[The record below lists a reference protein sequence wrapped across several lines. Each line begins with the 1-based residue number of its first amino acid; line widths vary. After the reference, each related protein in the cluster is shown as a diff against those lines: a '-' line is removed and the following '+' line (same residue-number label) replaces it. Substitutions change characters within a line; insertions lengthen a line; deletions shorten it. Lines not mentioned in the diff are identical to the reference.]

1 MYKQVLHHLCQ
12 PFFLAIPRK
21 FEGIHPFLSAYPSRR
36 PSGYPTVIK
45 HGLLDLSTIGRS
57 LIPWKI
63 TVKIHHWLFQ
73 LQTSTPKG
81 RRFPSH
87 VWWTFSPVSTA
98 TRPRKPRSTATWCWI
113 GSPPCSSR
121 GWRTCSLSVHRALGD
136 IHGLMIHIHITQHI
150 FVYNDGYIMLYIHV
164 VIGYT

>member
-1 MYKQVLHHLCQ
+1 MEDHHRSFPNGKQPWISIAVSLLQGTNMYKQVLHHLCQ
-12 PFFLAIPRK
+12 PFFLAILRK
-21 FEGIHPFLSAYPSRR
+21 FEGIHPFLSAYPSRS

-63 TVKIHHWLFQ
+63 TVKIHHWLSQ

-87 VWWTFSPVSTA
+87 VWWTFSPVSTQFLQQ
-98 TRPRKPRSTATWCWI
+98 PVP
-113 GSPPCSSR
+113 GSRDLQLR
-121 GWRTCSLSVHRALGD
+121 GVESEARHAPAVGGGRAL
-136 IHGLMIHIHITQHI
+136 
-150 FVYNDGYIMLYIHV
+150 
-164 VIGYT
+164 